1 MLSSLSLLINILFIG
16 LVYKNYRN
24 QFLISAVENIFIT
37 CAVDNFLVKPLIL
50 TITAFFVKN
59 VIFVDEFID
68 KEIQIVEIIHEE
80 RVLKKMAE
88 ANISSLSP
96 KKMVSSPSKVP
107 KAIRV

>member
-1 MLSSLSLLINILFIG
+1 M
-16 LVYKNYRN
+16 
-24 QFLISAVENIFIT
+24 
-37 CAVDNFLVKPLIL
+37 
-50 TITAFFVKN
+50 
-59 VIFVDEFID
+59 FVDQFID